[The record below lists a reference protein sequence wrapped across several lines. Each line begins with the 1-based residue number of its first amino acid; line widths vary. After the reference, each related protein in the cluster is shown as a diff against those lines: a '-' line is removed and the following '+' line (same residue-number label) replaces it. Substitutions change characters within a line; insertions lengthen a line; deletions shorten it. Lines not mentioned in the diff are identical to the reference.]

1 SCLPALGAVSLF
13 VYSYL
18 APRGLP
24 SFPTRRSSDLRLC
37 VAQRLG
43 LQPPALH
50 LRRGRE
56 PVLHF
61 ERRAV
66 GRPRGDARVHQAEHN
81 LTWFR
86 NEAATRCP
94 RPRSACP
101 GTTAA
106 PTVTSTR
113 SARPWINRAG
123 RPGSGGS
130 CATSTGNGPS
140 EQKGGTSTS
149 SNGGPSRR

>member
-81 LTWFR
+81 LTWLDR
-86 NEAATRCP
+86 K
-94 RPRSACP
+94 
-101 GTTAA
+101 
-106 PTVTSTR
+106 STR
-113 SARPWINRAG
+113 LN
-123 RPGSGGS
+123 
-130 CATSTGNGPS
+130 
-140 EQKGGTSTS
+140 S
-149 SNGGPSRR
+149 SHDQNSYAVFCLKKKSYNSLRTA